1 MQQTNCAPARR
12 LKLCWWVSLVNLW
25 EYTEMEKRQMNKTL
39 RQNMFRN
46 VQTQKYKISNLAKLK
61 LSVQT
66 KIELIV
72 VRQVMQ
78 SVNYALGD

>member
-12 LKLCWWVSLVNLW
+12 LKLCWRVSLVSLW